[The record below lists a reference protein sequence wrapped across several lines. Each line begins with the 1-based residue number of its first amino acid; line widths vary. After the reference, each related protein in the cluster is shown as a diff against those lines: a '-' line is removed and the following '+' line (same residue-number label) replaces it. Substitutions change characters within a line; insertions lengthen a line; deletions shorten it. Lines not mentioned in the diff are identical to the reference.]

1 MSFSVFYYVRPRAY
15 LNLNVSLLL
24 SRLYALYSE
33 HHCRA
38 RSQRLICGLTRDTIG
53 IYSAERET
61 GEMVIARNETR

>member
-1 MSFSVFYYVRPRAY
+1 MLFSVFYYVHPKAY
-15 LNLNVSLLL
+15 LNVSLPL

-33 HHCRA
+33 HQCKP

-61 GEMVIARNETR
+61 GEMVIACNETR